1 MNEAALAE
9 VGAWADSMARSAS
22 LVLVLPTEPVTLAIR
37 ALLRRRAARP
47 RPSSAFM
54 VSGTRISVPP
64 AFSTSRDTTAAAAPR
79 FIASATKPWPS
90 VVSPLRAKNRSPLPT
105 ARLSKVTP
113 LASNGAA
120 IDGAERLRHFVGGPE
135 RAHDTASANS
145 RATSASSK

>member
-1 MNEAALAE
+1 MGTPTWLLNEAVLAE

-47 RPSSAFM
+47 RPSSAFR

-120 IDGAERLRHFVGGPE
+120 M
-135 RAHDTASANS
+135 TAPSA
-145 RATSASSK
+145 